1 MGAADSLFLFQ
12 SGCIF
17 LPQFGYC
24 LFEVVAA
31 PFLTELAAVRVEVF
45 HYRLA
50 VQIDFD
56 TVSSTYIY

>member
-31 PFLTELAAVRVEVF
+31 PIPHGT
-45 HYRLA
+45 
-50 VQIDFD
+50 
-56 TVSSTYIY
+56 SSGKG